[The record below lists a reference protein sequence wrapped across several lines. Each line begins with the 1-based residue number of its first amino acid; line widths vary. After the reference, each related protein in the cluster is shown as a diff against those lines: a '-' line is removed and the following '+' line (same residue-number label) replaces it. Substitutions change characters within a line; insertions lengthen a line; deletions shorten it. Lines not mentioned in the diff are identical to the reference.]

1 MEASIMA
8 QSINRRT
15 FSKTAALAATAAASL
30 APGRV
35 LGANDRV
42 RLGFI
47 GVGNR
52 GCQLLKG
59 FLAHPDA
66 QVVALCD
73 VYEPYLHGAYDR
85 LDPRFAGLGKRIA
98 RMPKIEGDV
107 ARVKDFREVLD
118 RKDVDAVV
126 IATPDHWHA
135 IQMIA
140 ACRAG
145 KDVYVEKPL
154 SMTTVE
160 GRAMV
165 DAARRADR
173 IVQVGTHRR
182 SSRLYAQLAEVVRA
196 GALGKVTVARAA
208 FTSNMAPAGIG
219 HAPESAPPAD
229 LDWDLWLGPR
239 PARPFQATIMPYKF
253 RWWDLYS
260 SQMAN
265 WGVHYF
271 DVIRWMTG
279 ELAPASV
286 SAHGGR
292 FAVDDDR
299 TIPDTSEAIFEHASG
314 MLAIFSIY
322 EANGQPAL
330 NRGAEVELRGTLG
343 TAYSTDKGYEIVPE
357 RGGAFQ
363 DPKPRRKGEVVKA
376 TDGDLDQQ
384 AARDFLDCV
393 KSRKRPAADVEEG
406 HRSTT
411 FALLANIALATRKRL
426 DWDPQAERFLHC
438 EEANHLLHYEYRK
451 PWIL

>member
-1 MEASIMA
+1 MSQKID
-8 QSINRRT
+8 RRT
-15 FSKTAALAATAAASL
+15 FSKTAVAAASAATAVSL

-35 LGANDRV
+35 LGANERV

-85 LDPRFAGLGKRIA
+85 VDARFADLGKRRA
-98 RMPKIEGDV
+98 QMPKIEEDV
-107 ARVKDFREVLD
+107 ARVKDFRAVLD
-118 RKDVDAVV
+118 HKDIDAVV

-140 ACRAG
+140 ACQAG

-154 SMTTVE
+154 SMTVVE

-165 DAARRADR
+165 DAARKSDR

-182 SSRLYAQLAEVVRA
+182 SSRMYAQLAEAIRS

-208 FTSNMAPAGIG
+208 FSNNMAPGGIG
-219 HAPESAPPAD
+219 QAPESAPPAD

-239 PARPFQATIMPYKF
+239 PHRPFQATILPYKF
-253 RWWDLYS
+253 RWWQLYS

-271 DVIRWMTG
+271 DLIRWLTG

-292 FAVDDDR
+292 YAVDDDR
-299 TIPDTSEAIFEHASG
+299 TIPDTCEAIFEHASG
-314 MLAIFSIY
+314 MLSVFSIY
-322 EANGQPAL
+322 EANGQPVL

-343 TAYSTDKGYEIVPE
+343 TAYATIGGYEIVPE

-363 DPKPRRKGEVVKA
+363 DPKPRRKGEIVKA

-384 AARDFLDCV
+384 AARDFLDNV
-393 KSRKRPAADVEEG
+393 KGRKQPIANVEEG

-411 FALLANIALATRKRL
+411 FAHLGNIALATRKRL
-426 DWDPQAERFLHC
+426 DWDPQAERFTHC
-438 EEANHLLHYEYRK
+438 DEANQLLHYEYRK
-451 PWIL
+451 PWVL